1 MRISDWS
8 SDVCS
13 SDLLEALASEPG
25 SSAAERLRRIIAFQV
40 RFFTEKPAIY
50 QILANEAHFRSD
62 RLTWIC
68 DHFARYAYKAVVQ
81 TICEAQAEG
90 AVRPLSPDRK
100 STRLNSSH

>member
-40 RFFTEKPAIY
+40 RFFTEKPAIS
-50 QILANEAHFRSD
+50 QILANEGHFRSD
-62 RLTWIC
+62 RLTLLC
-68 DHFARYAYKAVVQ
+68 DHFARSAYKALAQ
-81 TICEAQAEG
+81 SICAAQAEG
-90 AVRPLSPDRK
+90 AGSPLSPK
-100 STRLNSSH
+100 G